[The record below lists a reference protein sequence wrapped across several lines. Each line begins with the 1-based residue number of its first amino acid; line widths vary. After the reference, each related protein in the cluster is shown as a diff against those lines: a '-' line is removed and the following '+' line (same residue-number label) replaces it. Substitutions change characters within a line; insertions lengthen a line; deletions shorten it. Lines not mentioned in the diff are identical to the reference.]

1 MDQGLC
7 MNIEKDIPGRCEQRQ
22 RPEGRSVPGECEE
35 RQGDQGGERK
45 PVVRTLERQWASLV
59 ARMVKNPPAMQKTQV
74 PSLSWEDPRRRKWQ
88 PTPVF
93 FLENPMDREPG
104 GLQSMGL
111 HRGGHD

>member
-1 MDQGLC
+1 

-59 ARMVKNPPAMQKTQV
+59 AWMVKNPPAMQETRV
-74 PSLSWEDPRRRKWQ
+74 PSLGREDPRRKEMA
-88 PTPVF
+88 THSSI
-93 FLENPMDREPG
+93 LPG
-104 GLQSMGL
+104 KSHGQRAWRATVHGVAQRWTRLS
-111 HRGGHD
+111 D